1 MFLFAK
7 FETITSAI
15 NYLWKMFSYI
25 LVNQNIHLD
34 IYTYFSKQNTLLVIR
49 VKITRRKHFL
59 V

>member
-15 NYLWKMFSYI
+15 SYLWKMFSYI

-34 IYTYFSKQNTLLVIR
+34 IYTYFLKQNTLLVIC

>member
-1 MFLFAK
+1 
-7 FETITSAI
+7 
-15 NYLWKMFSYI
+15 MFSYK

-34 IYTYFSKQNTLLVIR
+34 IYTYFLKQNTLLVIC

>member
-15 NYLWKMFSYI
+15 SYLWKMFSYK

-34 IYTYFSKQNTLLVIR
+34 IYTYFLKQNTLLVIC